1 MQSKG
6 RIEAQVWK
14 EKKNVLESYASRRQS
29 LIAAFVY
36 KNDELLFSTLFLFFQ
51 LSDHIAKT
59 SLS

>member
-36 KNDELLFSTLFLFFQ
+36 KNDELLFSTLLLFFQ